1 MEWNFWKD
9 SSKDTS
15 MMVNRHKHLSGC
27 EGNSREF
34 RSWSNLPVDIFNIIG
49 RQLDF
54 IKRVCKNSRK
64 IQAVGPLYEI
74 LQVPWLLEHSRG
86 FDRNVYSL
94 CSFHHPIE
102 NQSQVTYN
110 KIEGKEWNDAVICAS
125 KFDWLLL
132 QKSTL
137 SFFYNPY
144 TKTIIKLPDL
154 DINFNRST
162 FSSVPTS
169 PDCVCFAI
177 QSSKNSSKMWLS
189 TCQPGDRKWSTTVK
203 FAGPKRAVEDV
214 VYSNGIFYCVFT
226 GGALGAFCV
235 AHRYWSMLTD
245 VNLVPGILFDTR
257 AHMVES
263 NGQLWLVYR
272 SSSMCFR
279 VFNFDWSEKTW
290 DETYSLGCQAFF
302 LGCTSFSVSAEGET
316 SGFAERIYYHCD
328 TYSSYYSLKTKQS
341 HRCTFYPWV
350 TERGPERVWIQPPE
364 IWSKLVRHQFET
376 QV

>member
-1 MEWNFWKD
+1 SPIQLK
-9 SSKDTS
+9 SKTEKAET
-15 MMVNRHKHLSGC
+15 VALSDIC
-27 EGNSREF
+27 EKTTAPAWVGT
-34 RSWSNLPVDIFNIIG
+34 LG

-64 IQAVGPLYEI
+64 IQAVGPIFETLP
-74 LQVPWLLEHSRG
+74 VPWLMEHSWG
-86 FDRNVYSL
+86 FDGSVYSL
-94 CSFHHPIE
+94 SSFHLPIE
-102 NQSQVTYN
+102 NQSHVIYN
-110 KIEGKEWNDAVICAS
+110 KIEGKELNDAVICAS
-125 KFDWLLL
+125 KFGWLLL

-214 VYSNGIFYCVFT
+214 VYSNGAFYCVFT

-235 AHRYWSMLTD
+235 AHCYWSLLTGVD
-245 VNLVPGILFDTR
+245 LIPAVLYDSR

-263 NGQLWLVYR
+263 NGQLWIVYR
-272 SSSMCFR
+272 SG
-279 VFNFDWSEKTW
+279 FN
-290 DETYSLGCQAFF
+290 
-302 LGCTSFSVSAEGET
+302 
-316 SGFAERIYYHCD
+316 
-328 TYSSYYSLKTKQS
+328 SYYSLKTKQS
-341 HRCTFYPWV
+341 YQCTFYPWV
-350 TERGPERVWIQPPE
+350 TKRRPERLWIQPPE
-364 IWSKLVRHQFET
+364 LSAKDLNFEGLPKGSR
-376 QV
+376 VLRM

>member
-1 MEWNFWKD
+1 MKWNFWKD

-15 MMVNRHKHLSGC
+15 MMENRHKHLSGC
-27 EGNSREF
+27 EGNSREL
-34 RSWSNLPVDIFNIIG
+34 RSWSNLPVDVFNIIG

-64 IQAVGPLYEI
+64 IQAVGPIFETLP
-74 LQVPWLLEHSRG
+74 VPWLMEHSWG
-86 FDRNVYSL
+86 FDGNVYSL
-94 CSFHHPIE
+94 CSFHLPIE
-102 NQSQVTYN
+102 NQSHVTYN
-110 KIEGKEWNDAVICAS
+110 KIEGKELNDAVICAS
-125 KFDWLLL
+125 KFGWLLL

-189 TCQPGDRKWSTTVK
+189 TCQPGDRKWSSTVK
-203 FAGPKRAVEDV
+203 FVGPKKAVEDV
-214 VYSNGIFYCVFT
+214 VYSNGTFYCVFSE
-226 GGALGAFCV
+226 GALGAFCV
-235 AHRYWSMLTD
+235 ADSDWSLLTD
-245 VNLVPGILFDTR
+245 VDLIPGEMFSSR

-263 NGQLWLVYR
+263 NGQLWLVCP
-272 SSSMCFR
+272 SGSKCFK
-279 VFNFDWSEKTW
+279 VFKFDWLEKTW
-290 DETYSLGCQAFF
+290 DRTHALGCQALF

-316 SGFAERIYYHCD
+316 SGFAERIYYHRD
-328 TYSSYYSLKTKQS
+328 TYSSYYSLETKQS
-341 HRCTFYPWV
+341 YKCTFYPRV
-350 TERGPERVWIQPPE
+350 NKHGPERIWIQPPK
-364 IWSKLVRHQFET
+364 I
-376 QV
+376 